1 MTLHPFDVRYVYYFQ
16 IRLALIEEN
25 LAPRINIEEPAPR
38 PVRSSSAIARKD
50 HARLGSGR
58 VFESR
63 PPTTNNTS
71 DPITAPINI
80 MRNLRPM
87 NQLPEVDL
95 RSRRKS

>member
-16 IRLALIEEN
+16 IRLELIEEN
-25 LAPRINIEEPAPR
+25 LAARINIEKPAPR

-50 HARLGSGR
+50 HARLGSDR

-71 DPITAPINI
+71 DPTIAPINI
-80 MRNLRPM
+80 MRNSRHG
-87 NQLPEVDL
+87 NQLPEADL
-95 RSRRKS
+95 ISRWKS